1 MPKKVKEIMT
11 KDPIIHKIPSNV
23 SDIIKILIKE
33 NITGLPLVNS
43 SGKYAGMI
51 SRRDVFDHPDETQA
65 AIVMRRAKSVSVND
79 SVEAAAK
86 EMLLQNRR
94 HLAVVDSS
102 KKVVG
107 ILTPQNILPVVKELH
122 GTEKVKEVLNSISV
136 PLWEN
141 TPINVASFTMRL
153 SRVYS
158 CPVVNERGELLG
170 LITDR
175 DIFDKVNIKSSVIL
189 TETGMADDEDPWS
202 WDGIRNVVTYV
213 IEKSNIELPKKPIKS
228 IMVKNPE
235 MATTVDKISSAVAK
249 MEKGNYNQL
258 PVVDHQGKLVGML
271 YDIQIMRI
279 FETKKAQ

>member
-11 KDPIIHKIPSNV
+11 KDPVTFQIPSNV
-23 SDIIKILIKE
+23 SSIIKILIKE
-33 NITGLPLVNS
+33 NITGLPIVNS
-43 SGKYAGMI
+43 EGKYAGMI
-51 SRRDVFDHPDETQA
+51 SRRDIFDHPDETQT
-65 AIVMRRAKSVSVND
+65 AIVMRRAKAISMND
-79 SVEAAAK
+79 SVENAAR

-94 HLAVVDSS
+94 HLAVLDSS

-107 ILTPQNILPVVKELH
+107 ILTPQNILPVVREMFRNV
-122 GTEKVKEVLNSISV
+122 KVRDILNSISV
-136 PLWEN
+136 PIWEN

-153 SRVYS
+153 SRVYA
-158 CPVVNERGELLG
+158 CPVVNDKGELQG

-175 DIFDKVNIKSSVIL
+175 DIFDKVDIKSSEVL

-213 IEKSNIELPKKPIKS
+213 IEKSNIELPKKPIKT

-235 MATTVDKISSAVAK
+235 TTTTVDRLSAAVAK

-258 PVVDHQGKLVGML
+258 PVIDHNGKLVGIL
-271 YDIQIMRI
+271 YDIQIMRV
-279 FETKKAQ
+279 FETRKS

>member
-271 YDIQIMRI
+271 YDIQIMQI

>member
-11 KDPIIHKIPSNV
+11 KDPITHKIPSNV

-235 MATTVDKISSAVAK
+235 ITTTVDKISSAVAK

>member
-11 KDPIIHKIPSNV
+11 KDPITHKIPSNV

-122 GTEKVKEVLNSISV
+122 GTGKVKEVLNSISV

-235 MATTVDKISSAVAK
+235 ITTTVDKISSAVAK

>member
-11 KDPIIHKIPSNV
+11 KDPITHKVPSNV

-51 SRRDVFDHPDETQA
+51 SRRDVFDHPDETQT
-65 AIVMRRAKSVSVND
+65 AIVMRRAKPVSVND
-79 SVEAAAK
+79 SVEVAAK

-107 ILTPQNILPVVKELH
+107 ILTPQNLLPVVKELH
-122 GTEKVKEVLNSISV
+122 GSEKVKDVLNSISV

-228 IMVKNPE
+228 IMIKNPE
-235 MATTVDKISSAVAK
+235 IATTVDKISSAVGK

-279 FETKKAQ
+279 FETKKVQ

>member
-11 KDPIIHKIPSNV
+11 KDPITHKIPSNV

-235 MATTVDKISSAVAK
+235 IATTVDKISSAVAK

>member
-11 KDPIIHKIPSNV
+11 KDPITHKIPSNV

>member
-235 MATTVDKISSAVAK
+235 IATTVDKISSAVAK